1 MVFPRA
7 MVPLDD
13 PSPSRPPNP
22 HLWTSLKSPFEKH
35 RHCWENA
42 TRFSG
47 WWLVVEPTPLKN
59 MSLSVGILKFSRYGH
74 LEKFHGSK
82 PSSDLQDLNKQ
93 RTPVGYLWDMGT

>member
-1 MVFPRA
+1 

-74 LEKFHGSK
+74 LKKTMVPNQAVTCRTSTNKE
-82 PSSDLQDLNKQ
+82 LQ
-93 RTPVGYLWDMGT
+93 WDICGIWEPEEVHV